1 MNSILESNIQTSA
14 TWNKTL
20 DITIDFAAY
29 VRKTDK
35 TGITATFKA
44 NISIRVR
51 HFLSIAPKCN
61 IMYYMEA
68 NSIDL
73 LGRKRNYEF
82 LCELN

>member
-1 MNSILESNIQTSA
+1 MT
-14 TWNKTL
+14 
-20 DITIDFAAY
+20 FVAY

-35 TGITATFKA
+35 IGITATFKA

-51 HFLSIAPKCN
+51 HFLSIAPKCY

-73 LGRKRNYEF
+73 LGRKRNDES